1 MISLS
6 DLAPNSLI
14 AMTISPSST
23 ERVISFILAT
33 LSLVLTPHSPY
44 YTFLS
49 ISCLSPEKA
58 STKAHTFGSE
68 GDRLEDIR
76 ASSCSAVNIHL

>member
-1 MISLS
+1 VISLS

-23 ERVISFILAT
+23 ERVISFILT
-33 LSLVLTPHSPY
+33 PLSLILTPHSPY

-49 ISCLSPEKA
+49 ISCLSPEEASAKA
-58 STKAHTFGSE
+58 NTFCPE
-68 GDRLEDIR
+68 GDRLEDVR
-76 ASSCSAVNIHL
+76 ASSSSTVHIHL